1 VICLLKHYGII
12 CLFRTVD
19 VTGISSLNVST
30 VESVSVTL
38 NPEFGV
44 YAGDISSDSLSE
56 DSEYDEIR

>member
-1 VICLLKHYGII
+1 MICLLKHYGII

-44 YAGDISSDSLSE
+44 YAGDI
-56 DSEYDEIR
+56 

>member
-1 VICLLKHYGII
+1 M
-12 CLFRTVD
+12 D
-19 VTGISSLNVST
+19 VTGVTSLDVSR

-56 DSEYDEIR
+56 DSEYDESR